1 MSGTAS
7 EVMRFLVVVL
17 IVGNVLA
24 LVVGLSLLIVPRKII
39 KLFSLNS
46 VHPLSVRRL
55 SKSMEMPR
63 NSEKVMLRYPRV
75 LGATLLAGGVFV
87 LIKWSIF
94 VSTLDAKMGGQMLMR
109 LYVDTRLPPAVWE
122 SLWLTMLVLIL
133 IGALFAI
140 LIGVLALV
148 RVQTLKN
155 LSNFT
160 NRWVSTRQA
169 AKPVSRPYYGIDR
182 FVATHPQVLGGVI
195 ALLSVYT
202 LIMILWS
209 GGRIFN

>member
-1 MSGTAS
+1 MSGTTS

-17 IVGNVLA
+17 LVGNVLA

-46 VHPLSVRRL
+46 VQPLTLRRV
-55 SKSMEMPR
+55 SKSLEMPR

-75 LGATLLAGGVFV
+75 LGAALLAGGVFV
-87 LIKWSIF
+87 LIKWSLF
-94 VSTLDAKMGGQMLMR
+94 VSTLDAKAGGQMLMR
-109 LYVDTRLPPAVWE
+109 LYADTHWPSAVWE

-133 IGALFAI
+133 VGALFAI

-148 RVQTLKN
+148 RVQTLKS
-155 LSNFT
+155 LSSFT
-160 NRWVSTRQA
+160 SRWVSTRQA
-169 AKPVSRPYYGIDR
+169 AKPISRPYYGIDR
-182 FVATHPQVLGGVI
+182 FVATHPQALGGVI
-195 ALLSVYT
+195 ALLSMYT

-209 GGRIFN
+209 SGRIFN